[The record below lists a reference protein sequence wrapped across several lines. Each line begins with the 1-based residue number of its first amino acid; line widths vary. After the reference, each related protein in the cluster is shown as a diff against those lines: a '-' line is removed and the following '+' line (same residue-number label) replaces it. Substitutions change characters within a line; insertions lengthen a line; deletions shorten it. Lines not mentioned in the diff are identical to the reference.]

1 MYEQKNPPSDQS
13 AAQQQDAI
21 DINDFVFAATGAR
34 IRRLTLPDGTH
45 WFPAMDV
52 AGNLGYANTRDA
64 VHNMVPQQHVT
75 TLGDIARSV
84 GQSDAARNITGHG
97 LRKTMKMV
105 NLQGLIQLVNGC
117 TKPESQPFKDWV
129 SEVIKTI
136 QVDGSYSLEPAPVQ
150 PSPTDT
156 TAYVMPQQ
164 VADAIVRL
172 EERNIRADEMLT
184 AFQQERNDLLKQL
197 SRSQDVMAQALRDI
211 AENLR
216 RPADRPRSSP
226 APELTP
232 QQLLANWK
240 ARNLVSPRTSTPWRP
255 TWPRR
260 CYTAA
265 PTTTWRRSR
274 RTRVCPWT
282 ASATAWRCCANRS
295 VCARPAARRT
305 GHRSTC
311 CRSAVTPV

>member
-1 MYEQKNPPSDQS
+1 MYEQKNPPPDHS
-13 AAQQQDAI
+13 AAQRQDAI

-34 IRRLTLPDGTH
+34 VRRLTLPDGTH

-64 VHNMVPQQHVT
+64 VHNMVAQQHVT

-84 GQSDAARNITGHG
+84 DRSDAARNIAGHG

-136 QVDGSYSLEPAPVQ
+136 QVDGSYTLEPAPVQ

-197 SRSQDVMAQALRDI
+197 SHSQDVMAQALRDI

-216 RPADRPRSSP
+216 RPADRPRSSL

-232 QQLLANWK
+232 QQLVANWK
-240 ARNLVSPRTSTPWRP
+240 ARNLVVTEDVHAV
-255 TWPRR
+255 
-260 CYTAA
+260 AA
-265 PTTTWRRSR
+265 YLAPALLHGGADYHLEEIATDTGLSLD
-274 RTRVCPWT
+274 RVRNCLEMLCEQECVRQAGRAPDG
-282 ASATAWRCCANRS
+282 APLY
-295 VCARPAARRT
+295 VLP
-305 GHRSTC
+305 
-311 CRSAVTPV
+311 